1 MRKDNKFLYMRDLHV
16 TRVTRVRATR
26 VRAKSAQLNRP
37 EGFKPF
43 GINRGDMVT
52 SDAEQFWAAPEKGV
66 QALIR

>member
-1 MRKDNKFLYMRDLHV
+1 MRDLHV
-16 TRVTRVRATR
+16 TRVTR

-43 GINRGDMVT
+43 GTNRGDMVT